1 MNLSP
6 LLVVLPSHCYN
17 ICYLKYFSHTFFL
30 TRLCDN
36 PALLVVWEEAR
47 IWTQGTQNVSPSLD
61 FCSGACATA
70 SSANEYCFAVDT
82 TCTLLIR
89 DQMLRAQRA
98 LAIKSPCVLPSAL
111 WQDLI
116 TAGDKLILVS
126 KSCHESSY
134 NVYLVAWASPRAYK
148 NWVSILLKLF
158 SLWLRVTFIEWRFLT
173 LNSGLK
179 RNREVSTFAI
189 LLRLLFQVTGKIYKR
204 AYFFFSGRKRTRIRN
219 SVWFF
224 LRRKIDNRR
233 YMAVFNWRKA
243 MWWT

>member
-1 MNLSP
+1 MFKPNWGKSSGACLWQYLRNSANWPNQVPFQWRILLDTFVNLSP

-47 IWTQGTQNVSPSLD
+47 IWTQGTQNVSPFLD

-89 DQMLRAQRA
+89 GQMLRAQRA

-111 WQDLI
+111 WQDLV

-126 KSCHESSY
+126 KSWS
-134 NVYLVAWASPRAYK
+134 
-148 NWVSILLKLF
+148 
-158 SLWLRVTFIEWRFLT
+158 
-173 LNSGLK
+173 
-179 RNREVSTFAI
+179 
-189 LLRLLFQVTGKIYKR
+189 
-204 AYFFFSGRKRTRIRN
+204 RK
-219 SVWFF
+219 
-224 LRRKIDNRR
+224 
-233 YMAVFNWRKA
+233 
-243 MWWT
+243 